1 MNQALRPSLTTAPH
15 LTDPESVRILV
26 VEDNRDTAMS
36 LMILLAM
43 KGYTVH
49 TANDG
54 LKAVE
59 IAAAFE
65 PDVVFLD
72 IGLPGIDGH
81 EVARRIRATSAGKD
95 VRMIA
100 LTAWG
105 DEEHRRRSAEVGC
118 EQHLVKPV
126 QLTELMHVLQH

>member
-1 MNQALRPSLTTAPH
+1 MKHALQSPLRTVKPAIDPS
-15 LTDPESVRILV
+15 SIRILV

-43 KGYTVH
+43 KGYMVH
-49 TANDG
+49 TAYDG

-59 IAAAFE
+59 LAASFE

-72 IGLPGIDGH
+72 IGLPGINGH
-81 EVARRIRATSAGKD
+81 EVARRIRASTGGKD

-105 DEEHRRRSAEVGC
+105 DEEHRRLSAEVGC

-126 QLTELMHVLQH
+126 QLSELLHVLGQ

>member
-1 MNQALRPSLTTAPH
+1 MNQALRPALSTPPH

-59 IAAAFE
+59 VAATFE

-105 DEEHRRRSAEVGC
+105 DEEHRKRSAEVGC

-126 QLTELMHVLQH
+126 QLTELMHVLEQ

>member
-1 MNQALRPSLTTAPH
+1 MNQETQPSATQADH
-15 LTDPESVRILV
+15 RTDPESVRILV

-59 IAAAFE
+59 VAAAFE
-65 PDVVFLD
+65 PDVVLLD
-72 IGLPGIDGH
+72 IGLPGINGH
-81 EVARRIRATSAGKD
+81 EVARRIRASSGGKD

-105 DEEHRRRSAEVGC
+105 DEEHRKRSVEVGC
-118 EQHLVKPV
+118 EHHLLKPV
-126 QLTELMHVLQH
+126 RLTELMQVLQD